1 MRFLRSDEC
10 GLALAMLCF
19 IWLALIRW
27 AERNTSRDFFRVLSE
42 AMPEEE
48 RLLSRLSIRYQRKW
62 DAICPLF
69 LQRLL
74 FVPQWNRRSR
84 QDLLKWTA
92 HCRSHR
98 LAKQQPFV
106 KASSISLGNNVV
118 FGDERDVDIDI
129 EPNSLTSKATVAVAV
144 GLGSF
149 CCSSPHFWLNAA
161 SVFSCSIG
169 LGMSTSLISLEA
181 GSTRLM
187 NSWSIVDT
195 TIVQFVMAGSLTGQ
209 LVGSSGGVMFLA
221 EFLFTFVSLFLGSAA
236 TLSFG
241 SKESWGC
248 VILLSSMAFFG
259 FILGRGAILEGA
271 RHRRRCYA
279 SILLPRILVL
289 LVLLWTIALA
299 FAEWDSP
306 VSLLVVR
313 PDVNMRRTSKGVEQW
328 TQASIA
334 RTLQ

>member
-1 MRFLRSDEC
+1 M
-10 GLALAMLCF
+10 
-19 IWLALIRW
+19 
-27 AERNTSRDFFRVLSE
+27 
-42 AMPEEE
+42 
-48 RLLSRLSIRYQRKW
+48 
-62 DAICPLF
+62 
-69 LQRLL
+69 
-74 FVPQWNRRSR
+74 
-84 QDLLKWTA
+84 
-92 HCRSHR
+92 
-98 LAKQQPFV
+98 
-106 KASSISLGNNVV
+106 
-118 FGDERDVDIDI
+118 
-129 EPNSLTSKATVAVAV
+129 
-144 GLGSF
+144 
-149 CCSSPHFWLNAA
+149 
-161 SVFSCSIG
+161 
-169 LGMSTSLISLEA
+169 
-181 GSTRLM
+181 
-187 NSWSIVDT
+187 VDT

-248 VILLSSMAFFG
+248 VIVLSSMAFFG

-289 LVLLWTIALA
+289 LVLLCTIALV

-306 VSLLVVR
+306 VSLLAVR
-313 PDVNMRRTSKGVEQW
+313 PDVNMRRTSRGVEQW